1 MPNHARS
8 IVVCDDITFSWP
20 DGTEVLYDISVAFGP
35 RRTGLVGANGAGK
48 TTLLKLIAG
57 LYSPTSGSI
66 TVSGSVGY
74 LPQHLTLETH
84 KTVADLL
91 GIRTQIDALAAIES
105 GDVDPR
111 HFDAIGQDWD
121 IAARARAALDDMG
134 LIDIDLA
141 RTVGTLSGGESILI
155 ALAGLQ
161 LGDHDVLLLDEPT
174 NNLDRETRASLYET
188 ISRWSGTLIIVSH
201 DVTLLDLMDNTAEL
215 HTGSLTTFGGNYS
228 AYMDYRQQE
237 QAALE
242 QALRTAEQNL
252 KTEKRQRIEAETK
265 LSRRKRFG
273 NKAFENK
280 REPKMIM
287 NLRKQQAQVSAG
299 KLRDEADTK
308 VTVAREEVHELS
320 EKVRTDKHI
329 RINLPDPEVHNLRRL
344 VEFQQPDARP
354 IIIQGSERVA
364 ITGRNGIG
372 KTRLIERLLG
382 NNHSETNVIAATSY
396 TDRIGY
402 LPQRLDHLDDEV
414 TVLDA
419 VRMAAP
425 LAKLEH
431 IRAQLARFLFRA
443 DTVQQKIGK
452 LSGGERFRVALALLL
467 LAEPPNE
474 LLILDEPTNNLDLK
488 TIQEFIEALNTYEG
502 ALIVVS
508 HDDVFLRQINIDTW
522 LHLDADGLQRGDGPS
537 GS

>member
-1 MPNHARS
+1 
-8 IVVCDDITFSWP
+8 
-20 DGTEVLYDISVAFGP
+20 
-35 RRTGLVGANGAGK
+35 
-48 TTLLKLIAG
+48 
-57 LYSPTSGSI
+57 
-66 TVSGSVGY
+66 
-74 LPQHLTLETH
+74 
-84 KTVADLL
+84 
-91 GIRTQIDALAAIES
+91 
-105 GDVDPR
+105 
-111 HFDAIGQDWD
+111 
-121 IAARARAALDDMG
+121 
-134 LIDIDLA
+134 
-141 RTVGTLSGGESILI
+141 
-155 ALAGLQ
+155 
-161 LGDHDVLLLDEPT
+161 
-174 NNLDRETRASLYET
+174 
-188 ISRWSGTLIIVSH
+188 
-201 DVTLLDLMDNTAEL
+201 
-215 HTGSLTTFGGNYS
+215 
-228 AYMDYRQQE
+228 MDYRQQSK
-237 QAALE
+237 QHWNKRFA
-242 QALRTAEQNL
+242 QPTKF
-252 KTEKRQRIEAETK
+252 KTEKRQYRGKPNSPVVKVREQ
-265 LSRRKRFG
+265 S
-273 NKAFENK
+273 FENK

-382 NNHSETNVIAATSY
+382 NNHSETTVIAATSY

-443 DTVQQKIGK
+443 DTVQQ
-452 LSGGERFRVALALLL
+452 RLASSP
-467 LAEPPNE
+467 AENASAWLWHYFYWPNR
-474 LLILDEPTNNLDLK
+474 PMN
-488 TIQEFIEALNTYEG
+488 F
-502 ALIVVS
+502 
-508 HDDVFLRQINIDTW
+508 
-522 LHLDADGLQRGDGPS
+522 
-537 GS
+537 

>member
-1 MPNHARS
+1 
-8 IVVCDDITFSWP
+8 
-20 DGTEVLYDISVAFGP
+20 
-35 RRTGLVGANGAGK
+35 
-48 TTLLKLIAG
+48 
-57 LYSPTSGSI
+57 
-66 TVSGSVGY
+66 
-74 LPQHLTLETH
+74 
-84 KTVADLL
+84 
-91 GIRTQIDALAAIES
+91 
-105 GDVDPR
+105 
-111 HFDAIGQDWD
+111 
-121 IAARARAALDDMG
+121 
-134 LIDIDLA
+134 
-141 RTVGTLSGGESILI
+141 
-155 ALAGLQ
+155 
-161 LGDHDVLLLDEPT
+161 
-174 NNLDRETRASLYET
+174 
-188 ISRWSGTLIIVSH
+188 
-201 DVTLLDLMDNTAEL
+201 MDNTAEL

-508 HDDVFLRQINIDTW
+508 HDDVFLRQIKIDTW